1 MYRRHLLNRH
11 YPGIGHLVICSLRY
25 REGTDIYV
33 WDHYQ
38 ESVPMS
44 TYLVAFVVSKFEY
57 VQSPPTGNNVNF
69 RIWARQSALDQV
81 TYAKEIGGKMLQYF
95 ETYFN
100 VTYPLPKQVI
110 QGYYYADLEKPL
122 LNFFKFYGRYII
134 N

>member
-1 MYRRHLLNRH
+1 MLYNGIIHENHH
-11 YPGIGHLVICSLRY
+11 YQDIINHVIFSWLY
-25 REGTDIYV
+25 REGTDDYV

-57 VQSPPTGNNVNF
+57 VQSPSTGNNVTF

-81 TYAKEIGGKMLQYF
+81 TYANEIGGKMLQYF

-110 QGYYYADLEKPL
+110 HAYYHIVCL
-122 LNFFKFYGRYII
+122 I